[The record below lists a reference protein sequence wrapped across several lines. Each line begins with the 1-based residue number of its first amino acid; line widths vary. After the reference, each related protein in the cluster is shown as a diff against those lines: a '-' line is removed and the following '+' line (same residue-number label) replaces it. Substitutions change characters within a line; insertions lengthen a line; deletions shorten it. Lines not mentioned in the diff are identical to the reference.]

1 MALVRSPN
9 PPVLRPAEELGLAVP
24 SRPCEAT
31 RWTFLSNHAYV
42 LIELHANP
50 EQVLREVATKV
61 GITER
66 AVQRIVHEL
75 EAEGYL
81 TRERVGRRN
90 RYRLI
95 AGKSLRHPL
104 ASRQTIDALMQLM
117 IPGPEQAPMQEPAI
131 CHE

>member
-1 MALVRSPN
+1 MASLSTPN
-9 PPVLRPAEELGLAVP
+9 LPVLRPAEEPGPVVAPRP
-24 SRPCEAT
+24 SETT

-42 LIELHANP
+42 LIELHADP
-50 EQVLREVATKV
+50 EQVLRQVATKV

-75 EAEGYL
+75 EEEGYL

-104 ASRQTIDALMQLM
+104 ASRQTIDALVQLM
-117 IPGPEQAPMQEPAI
+117 IPGPDQAPIQEPAI